1 MRAAAFLVL
10 AFGYFLSATAGAA
23 EPSGA
28 CNAAAATSDAV
39 VLSYDLRKDGSGP
52 AVALSIVNAFKLAMA
67 NDTSGLKAEEASCN
81 VAGLRIAD
89 RDFIVAA
96 DDGSATP
103 RRTRFSEHGLRNA
116 YLAVTIKP
124 EIVQHL
130 ADLVKSGAMDE
141 KTALTRV
148 GKSDIVYMLAAG
160 SNQEDNWDIYGFY
173 DKIPDMPRLARA
185 LCAAV
190 REDMPSIAVFD
201 RKALATQFTQYT
213 TGTGLSGL
221 KPDDSCVLGPL

>member
-1 MRAAAFLVL
+1 MAGRGTALIALVFGALLTTPVVAAD
-10 AFGYFLSATAGAA
+10 GD
-23 EPSGA
+23 
-28 CNAAAATSDAV
+28 CNAAASSSDAT
-39 VLSYDLRKDGSGP
+39 VLSFDLTKGGAGP

-67 NDTSGLKAEEASCN
+67 NATSGLKAEEASCN
-81 VAGLRIAD
+81 LAGLKIGD

-103 RRTRFSEHGLRNA
+103 RRTRYSVHGLRNA

-124 EIVQHL
+124 GVVQHL

-141 KTALTRV
+141 HTALTRV

-160 SNQEDNWDIYGFY
+160 SNTEDDWDVYGFY

-190 REDMPSIAVFD
+190 RSDMPSIAVFD
-201 RKALATQFTQYT
+201 RKALTTQFTQYT
-213 TGTGLSGL
+213 TGMGLSGL